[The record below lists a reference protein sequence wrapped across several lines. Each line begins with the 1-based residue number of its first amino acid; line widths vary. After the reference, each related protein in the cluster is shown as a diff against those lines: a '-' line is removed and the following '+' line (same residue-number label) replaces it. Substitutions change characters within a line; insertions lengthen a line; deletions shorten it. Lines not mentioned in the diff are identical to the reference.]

1 MAPDP
6 QCTAVAAAKQK
17 SGTPIGLSY
26 AAIAAKIGSTEQHV
40 IDICTSAK
48 QPTAAEFEALAK
60 ALGITSPLPSNTSHT
75 AQSA

>member
-17 SGTPIGLSY
+17 SGLSY
-26 AAIAAKIGSTEQHV
+26 AAIAAKIGLTEQHV
-40 IDICTSAK
+40 IDICTGSK
-48 QPTAAEFEALAK
+48 RPTTTEFEALAK
-60 ALGITSPLPSNTSHT
+60 ALGITSPLPSNNSHT